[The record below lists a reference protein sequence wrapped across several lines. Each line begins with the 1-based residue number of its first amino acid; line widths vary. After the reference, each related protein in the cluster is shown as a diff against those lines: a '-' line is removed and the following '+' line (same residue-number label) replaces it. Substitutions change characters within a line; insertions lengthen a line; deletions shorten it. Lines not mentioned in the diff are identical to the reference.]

1 MPISL
6 PVKPQSTFRS
16 LLVAAGSS
24 LLALSSSHAATL
36 YWDGTSTTA
45 NADGGTGNWD
55 NNNLTNWDTLALV
68 GANSVWLNST
78 PDLAVFGGTAGTV
91 SLTSAIT
98 TGGIQFK
105 TTGYTINTGAN
116 TLTFAAGTNNILF
129 NAIAAATITD
139 TVAGS
144 GNVVLAAL
152 NPFTAGTLTLN
163 GTSTNGWTGNTTI
176 NAGMTLSLAANN
188 QALRD
193 TTGITLNG
201 GGITLTNANNTEGAL
216 DRVAAMGITSNGGT
230 ITHANSA
237 TGTAYAEVLG
247 TVALTKG
254 QLNIVS
260 TNAVTSGT
268 QTLTLGAGSL
278 AHAAANT
285 SAITFSGASLGL
297 NARNSVIVTSEADS
311 AVGEIIGAWATWGTT
326 AATQTDYATYNRTA
340 GGVVNAFGIQNAAI
354 AATAQDSASWT
365 AGGKNV
371 TLGGSTTLTGTRTL
385 NSLRWSTAGAGDL
398 VLGASTFSLE
408 TNGLLNGGGGVL
420 TVRTTGTGAL
430 TTPTGGGNLYLTAG
444 NNGFIVSTPIN
455 NHSAGG
461 VTTLVKNGLGT
472 LTLSSTTSNFSG
484 GIVLNAGSLNTEA
497 DTNLGSGGGIT
508 VNGTISWGMGAAI
521 TVYNRTL
528 TLNDG
533 AILTLTSGNNGKTVT
548 GVLSG
553 NGSLFAN
560 HSTDFVFSNAA
571 NTFQG
576 AIQSATTG
584 STTYGLTFASIGDLA
599 GAGLITL
606 VGGSGTFHWSSASGS
621 TTTLANRQFAI
632 SGTGSGVI
640 VAKGTTAASNLVI
653 NRDLLLT
660 GPAGARTLTLD
671 GTNTGNNT
679 FAGLIAN
686 GTDGGASVVSLTK
699 NGASLWILTGNNT
712 YSGPTTVTSGTLVV
726 TSSANLGD
734 GSATNSLIFNGGT
747 LRADGAFTS
756 PSTRGVTMTGAG
768 TINTNGN
775 ALTIGGSI
783 TGAGALTKTGASD
796 LTLSNANTF
805 TGTTTV
811 SAGKV
816 VMAHALALQNSSY
829 TTTGS
834 NGTTIGLDVT
844 SGLSSGNLTLGGL
857 AGAVPLVS
865 AFTAGFTGTVTQL
878 TLNPQA
884 GISNTYSAAIANG
897 SMALIKTGLGT
908 QVFASNNSYSGT
920 TTITAGILNA
930 QSTDRLGNG
939 SATNTLIF
947 NGGTLQSGAGG
958 FVSPATRGVTMA
970 STGII
975 DAGSSTTPISIASN
989 ITGPGG
995 LTKIGVGTLT
1005 LSGTNT
1011 YGGVTT
1017 VNLGTLAIA
1026 NEAALA
1032 SNTAAKL
1039 NVKGGVSLQLNVHAA
1054 GTNGFTVANLDT
1066 LLGNISVANTAAQG
1080 LQSGAWL
1087 IIDTTNAGGSFTQG
1101 NAFTDSTGAFGG
1113 KISLTKVGSGT
1124 LVLDETNTYTGTT
1137 TISAGTLEVQGSIT
1151 ASSNIIN
1158 NATLLFNSGSAQS
1171 FTNSI
1176 TGTGTISKSGAGTL
1190 TLAGS
1195 NTITGS
1201 TTVNAGNLT
1210 LSNALALR
1218 NSALVTTGAGTVT
1231 LSGVTSPTFGGL
1243 SGASGNLAV
1252 IITNYSTVTNL
1263 TLNPGTGVTHTYGG
1277 VIADGA
1283 MGLTLTKTGAGTQVL
1298 TGANLYTGATLI
1310 NQGTLNLGGATATG
1324 SLASTV
1330 LTLSGGTLSYT
1341 RTGTNTQAFT
1351 TANINPGSST
1361 ASTSTATQTIDFGA
1375 LANTAGGTI
1384 NFTPFTGSSII
1395 ASNANTNGII
1405 GGWATFNSTSWA
1417 VGNGAGAITGFTG
1430 FTASTTTAS
1439 NYTNNNISVSGNS
1452 PASGIITPN
1461 SVLFAS
1467 AAVSRTLTLQVGN
1480 NTIQSG
1486 GILVRSD
1493 VGAFPTAITGG
1504 NLAGSA
1510 SGDLVVHQHNN
1521 NAAGA
1526 LTIGSLI
1533 QNNTAATALT
1543 KSGAGNLI
1551 LTNSSNTYTGGTFLN
1566 AGTLTYTADG
1576 NLGLAGSRN
1585 ITFGGAAV
1593 LAGFSGS
1600 SLNTLTVNA
1609 GAVGTLSAH
1618 GYTIA
1623 TTTGS
1628 GTLNYFPNATSSA
1641 VTDLGNASTF
1651 TGNIAALMGGNS
1663 NANPILQFSAIND
1676 AAGSA
1681 LQFGGNN
1688 TDTAQSVKI
1697 RYLGTAA
1704 LVFNNRSIELLA
1716 PSGANNTV
1724 GLATVQNN
1732 SVSASHTWTINT
1744 DFVMSTTQSRSL
1756 SLQGTNTGNNAFNGV
1771 IGNGLGTTNLRKADA
1786 GTWILGAANTY
1797 TGSTTVDA
1805 GRLSL
1810 NNLNAVATTSSVTVK
1825 SGGTLGFPIAGT
1837 YNIPGTI
1844 AIAGVGATVPGG
1856 AGALWFGQGGSY
1868 TATLNAPIN
1877 VTAAAKIGS
1886 YGDTMSQV
1894 LGGQI
1899 SGGTAAG
1906 TLALTIQSQ
1915 GGNSAADVHT
1925 WTLNAASVYS
1935 GNTTFTESGGVLS
1948 NTLKLGIPNALPTA
1962 TTLTLAPVTAGK
1974 NTLLDLNG
1982 QSQQLAGLLNTGT
1995 ADQAIVFNGGAGTP
2009 ILRIDLAGSNT
2020 FSGNLGPG
2028 GTSFALT
2035 KNLAGDL
2042 TLSGTNTYTGDTT
2055 VNNGRILVSAANHL
2069 SSGATSI
2076 VQSGTGQ
2083 LYVSGAGATFSN
2095 NFNIST
2101 TGYLEA
2107 SDSQN
2112 NVDGAIRLDGTN
2124 TLSGSITLSGNARIG
2139 AVGATATNTIS
2150 GKITG
2155 SFGIDFYGMNTAS
2168 TQVHTFT
2175 LSNNTNDYT
2184 GATTVF
2190 NSNYNNTVYT
2200 GVATIL
2206 RLGASNVIP
2215 NGASAGNVGF
2225 ASNGTNPNNIVS
2237 LDLASFSD
2245 TINGLSVGAG
2255 ANANITNSV
2264 AGASTLT
2271 IGDNHT
2277 TSSFGGTIT
2286 ETTGT
2291 LAITKIGS
2299 GTLTLSGDNTYT
2311 GATNVNA
2318 GTLLINGSTSN
2329 TSLVTVGINGTLG
2342 GTGTVGGNTT
2352 ISGIHSPGNSI
2363 GNSPGIQTFIGD
2375 LSYVNGGTPNPT
2387 VNWKLASN
2395 TTTVGA
2401 NPTANFDQIIVMWGN
2416 LGFTHTTN
2424 LNLSFNGVGSTVL
2437 WSDSLWDSNQSW
2449 LLYDLI
2455 GLGSTT
2461 NIANLNLN
2469 TTNWLDSGSNLFSTA
2484 GGSFTLSQNGE
2495 DVMLNF
2501 TAVPEPSTYGIAL
2514 SAMALAV
2521 AAVRRQRRKK
2531 R

>member
-1 MPISL
+1 
-6 PVKPQSTFRS
+6 VKPQSSLRS

-36 YWDGTSTTA
+36 YWDGTSATA

-98 TGGIQFK
+98 TGGITFN
-105 TTGYTINTGAN
+105 TTGYTIQNN
-116 TLTFAAGTNNILF
+116 TLTFDGNTTVALNNV
-129 NAIAAATITD
+129 AAATINSAIGTSAANL
-139 TVAGS
+139 TFS
-144 GNVVLAAL
+144 AL
-152 NPFTAGTLTLN
+152 NPFTAGTLTF
-163 GTSTNGWTGNTTI
+163 GAAGGWTGTTTV
-176 NAGMTLSLAANN
+176 NAGFTLQLNSAST
-188 QALRD
+188 ALLN
-193 TTGITLNG
+193 TSGITLNG
-201 GGITLTNANNTEGAL
+201 GTIRQNYTTIGDRINNSAAITSYGGSLLTINPNTAGAFTETIGAITLQRGLTTFLHEQSPASL
-216 DRVAAMGITSNGGT
+216 TS
-230 ITHANSA
+230 
-237 TGTAYAEVLG
+237 
-247 TVALTKG
+247 
-254 QLNIVS
+254 
-260 TNAVTSGT
+260 
-268 QTLTLGAGSL
+268 QTLTLTSL
-278 AHAAANT
+278 TRNGT
-285 SAITFSGASLGL
+285 SAVNFASNASL
-297 NARNSVIVTSEADS
+297 NTTKNIMTVTGAT
-311 AVGEIIGAWATWGTT
+311 ATTAGQIIGAWATVGNTAGAFDYAIYDGSSRIVGANMGGTGQASWTVSTDAYNNNVVTQTLGATRTIAALRNT
-326 AATQTDYATYNRTA
+326 AATATLTLATGVNLETYGVLNGATSLFTIAPGTGGVLLTPSGGGQLHLNAGNGTA
-340 GGVVNAFGIQNAAI
+340 GGAMTI
-354 AATAQDSASWT
+354 SA
-365 AGGKNV
+365 
-371 TLGGSTTLTGTRTL
+371 
-385 NSLRWSTAGAGDL
+385 
-398 VLGASTFSLE
+398 
-408 TNGLLNGGGGVL
+408 
-420 TVRTTGTGAL
+420 
-430 TTPTGGGNLYLTAG
+430 
-444 NNGFIVSTPIN
+444 PIN
-455 NHSAGG
+455 DNGT
-461 VTTLVKNGLGT
+461 VILVKNGLGT

-484 GIVLNAGSLNTEA
+484 GIILNAGSLNTEA
-497 DTNLGSGGGIT
+497 DTNLGNGGGVT
-508 VNGTISWGMGAAI
+508 VNGTVTWGMGAIA
-521 TVYNRTL
+521 TTYNRTL

-533 AILTLTSGNNGKTVT
+533 AILTLTSGNNAKTVA

-560 HSTDFVFSNAA
+560 HSTDFIFNNAA

-576 AIQSATTG
+576 AIQSATAG
-584 STTYGLTFASIGDLA
+584 SNTYGLTFASIGDLA

-640 VAKGTTAASNLVI
+640 VAKGATAASNLVI

-660 GPAGARTLTLD
+660 GAAGARTLTLD
-671 GTNTGNNT
+671 GSNTGNNT
-679 FAGLIAN
+679 FAGLVAN

-726 TSSANLGD
+726 SSSANLGD
-734 GSATNSLIFNGGT
+734 GSATNNLVFNGGT
-747 LRADGAFTS
+747 LRTDGAITW

-775 ALTIGGSI
+775 ALTIGVII
-783 TGAGALTKTGASD
+783 TGAGALMKTGASD

-811 SAGKV
+811 STGKV
-816 VMAHALALQNSSY
+816 VMTHALALQNSSY

-857 AGAVPLVS
+857 AGAVNLAS

-884 GISNTYSAAIANG
+884 GITNTYSAAIANG

-930 QSTDRLGNG
+930 QSSDRLGNN

-975 DAGSSTTPISIASN
+975 DATNSANPVSIASN

-995 LTKIGVGTLT
+995 LTKIGIGTLT
-1005 LSGTNT
+1005 VSGTNNFN
-1011 YGGVTT
+1011 GVTT
-1017 VNLGTLAIA
+1017 VNAGTLVIA

-1032 SNTAAKL
+1032 SNTAARL
-1039 NVKGGVSLQLNVHAA
+1039 NVKDRASLQLSVNAA
-1054 GTNGFTVANLDT
+1054 GTNGFTAANLDT

-1080 LQSGAWL
+1080 LQSGAGL

-1113 KISLTKVGSGT
+1113 IITLTKVGTGT
-1124 LVLDETNTYTGTT
+1124 LVLDKTNTYTGTT
-1137 TISAGTLEVQGSIT
+1137 TISAGTLEVQGSIAT
-1151 ASSNIIN
+1151 SSNIIN
-1158 NATLLFNSGSAQS
+1158 NATLLFNSGSALAYA
-1171 FTNSI
+1171 NPI
-1176 TGTGTISKSGAGTL
+1176 TGTGIISKSGAGTL
-1190 TLAGS
+1190 TLAGNYTFS
-1195 NTITGS
+1195 GS

-1210 LSNALALR
+1210 LSNALVLR
-1218 NSALVTTGAGTVT
+1218 NSALVTTGAGTLT

-1243 SGASGNLAV
+1243 SGASGNLAA
-1252 IITNYSTVTNL
+1252 IITNYSTFTNL
-1263 TLNPGTGVTHTYGG
+1263 TLNPPTGVTHTYGG
-1277 VIADGA
+1277 VIADGVL
-1283 MGLTLTKTGAGTQVL
+1283 GLTLTKTSAGTHVL
-1298 TGANLYTGATLI
+1298 TGANLYTGATII

-1330 LTLSGGTLSYT
+1330 LTLNGGTLSYT
-1341 RTGTNTQAFT
+1341 RTGTNTQSFT
-1351 TANINPGSST
+1351 TTNVTSGANQV
-1361 ASTSTATQTIDFGA
+1361 STSVATQTLELNNIVRSV
-1375 LANTAGGTI
+1375 GGTI
-1384 NFTPFTGSSII
+1384 NFGNTGTITTT
-1395 ASNANTNGII
+1395 NTLSNGIL
-1405 GGWATFNSTSWA
+1405 GGWAT
-1417 VGNGAGAITGFTG
+1417 
-1430 FTASTTTAS
+1430 
-1439 NYTNNNISVSGNS
+1439 TNNDNWATKTGSNITALGVYTGANATAATNLNTNMDAATVTIGGVINTNSIRFSG
-1452 PASGIITPN
+1452 
-1461 SVLFAS
+1461 AS
-1467 AAVSRTLTLQVGN
+1467 AKTLTLATGDN
-1480 NTIQSG
+1480 IIQSG

-1493 VGAFPTAITGG
+1493 VAAFASSITGG

-1510 SGDLVVHQHNN
+1510 SGDLLVHQHNN

-1566 AGTLTYTADG
+1566 AGTLTYTNDG
-1576 NLGLAGSRN
+1576 QLGLAGSRN
-1585 ITFGGAAV
+1585 ITFGGAATLV
-1593 LAGFSGS
+1593 GFSGS

-1609 GAVGTLSAH
+1609 GAVGTLSAQ
-1618 GYTIA
+1618 GYTFA

-1628 GTLNYFPNATSSA
+1628 GTLSYFPNATNSA
-1641 VTDLGNASTF
+1641 VTNLGNASTYS
-1651 TGNIAALMGGNS
+1651 GNIAALMGGNT
-1663 NANPILQFSAIND
+1663 NASPVLQFSAIND
-1676 AAGSA
+1676 AADSA
-1681 LQFGGNN
+1681 FQFGGNN
-1688 TDTAQSVKI
+1688 TDSQQNVTI

-1704 LVFNNRSIELLA
+1704 MVFNNRSIELLA
-1716 PSGANNTV
+1716 PSGGNNT
-1724 GLATVQNN
+1724 AAFASVQNN
-1732 SVSASHTWTINT
+1732 SVSSAHTWTINT
-1744 DFVMSTTQSRSL
+1744 NFVMSTTQNRSL

-1786 GTWILGAANTY
+1786 GTWLLGSANTY
-1797 TGSTTVDA
+1797 TGSTSVTA

-1810 NNLNAVATTSSVTVK
+1810 NNLNAVATTSSVTVS
-1825 SGGTLGFPIAGT
+1825 SGGTLSFPIVGT

-1844 AIAGVGATVPGG
+1844 AIAGNGATLPGG

-1868 TATLNAPIN
+1868 TATLNAPVN

-1886 YGDTMSQV
+1886 YGNTMSQV

-1899 SGGTAAG
+1899 SGGTTAG

-1948 NTLKLGIPNALPTA
+1948 NTLKLGITNALPTT

-1974 NTLLDLNG
+1974 NTRLDLNG

-1995 ADQAIVFNGGAGTP
+1995 PAQAIVFNGGEGTP

-2055 VNNGRILVSAANHL
+2055 INNGRILVSAANHL

-2083 LYVSGAGATFSN
+2083 LLSTAGATFSN

-2190 NSNYNNTVYT
+2190 NSNYNNTGYT
-2200 GVATIL
+2200 GVETIL

-2215 NGASAGNVGF
+2215 NGASAGNVVF

-2264 AGASTLT
+2264 AGDSTLT
-2271 IGDNHT
+2271 IGDNNT
-2277 TSSFGGTIT
+2277 TSSFVGTIT
-2286 ETTGT
+2286 NTTGT

-2299 GTLTLSGDNTYT
+2299 GTLTLSGANTYT

-2318 GTLLINGSTSN
+2318 GTLIVNGTLD
-2329 TSLVTVGINGTLG
+2329 TGAVTVGINGTFG
-2342 GTGTVGGNTT
+2342 GTGNVWGNTT
-2352 ISGIHSPGNSI
+2352 ISGIHSPGNS
-2363 GNSPGIQTFIGD
+2363 PGIQTFFGN

-2387 VNWKLASN
+2387 VNWELASN

-2401 NPTANFDQIIVMWGN
+2401 NPTANFDQIIVWGN
-2416 LGFTHTTN
+2416 LDFTHTTN
-2424 LNLSFNGVGSTVL
+2424 LNLSFNGMGSTVL

-2449 LLYDLI
+2449 LLYDLT

-2501 TAVPEPSTYGIAL
+2501 AAVPEPSTYGIGL
-2514 SAMALAV
+2514 GAMALAL

-2531 R
+2531 S

>member
-1 MPISL
+1 MERPAGILLPISL

-98 TGGIQFK
+98 TGGIQFN

-152 NPFTAGTLTLN
+152 NPFTARTLTLN
-163 GTSTNGWTGNTTI
+163 GTSTNGWTGTTTI

-201 GGITLTNANNTEGAL
+201 GGITLTNTNNTEGAL
-216 DRVAAMGITSNGGT
+216 NRVAAMGITSNGGT

-285 SAITFSGASLGL
+285 STITFSGASLGL

-311 AVGEIIGAWATWGTT
+311 AVGEIIGAWATWGP
-326 AATQTDYATYNRTA
+326 AAGSQSDYATYNRTA
-340 GGVVNAFGIQNAAI
+340 GGVVNAFGIQKANI

-385 NSLRWSTAGAGDL
+385 NSLRWSTADAGDL

-444 NNGFIVSTPIN
+444 NSGSIIIVSTPIN

-461 VTTLVKNGLGT
+461 VTTLVKNGSGNLN
-472 LTLSSTTSNFSG
+472 LSSTTSNFSG
-484 GIVLNAGSLNTEA
+484 GIILNAGSLNTEA
-497 DTNLGSGGGIT
+497 NTNLGSGGGIT
-508 VNGTISWGMGAAI
+508 VNGTISWRMGAAI

-533 AILTLTSGNNGKTVT
+533 AILTLTSANYNGKTVS

-560 HSTDFVFSNAA
+560 SWTDFIFSNAA

-576 AIQSATTG
+576 AIQSAAAG
-584 STTYGLTFASIGDLA
+584 STTSGLTFASIGDLA

-632 SGTGSGVI
+632 SGTGPGMI
-640 VAKGTTAASNLVI
+640 AARGTAAASNLVI

-660 GPAGARTLTLD
+660 GAAGDRNLRLD

-699 NGASLWILTGNNT
+699 NGASLWILSGPNT
-712 YSGPTTVTSGTLVV
+712 YSGPTMLWNGTLVV

-747 LRADGAFTS
+747 LRTDGAITW

-857 AGAVPLVS
+857 AGAVNLVS

-884 GISNTYSAAIANG
+884 GISNIYSAAIANG
-897 SMALIKTGLGT
+897 SMALIKTGVGT

-930 QSTDRLGNG
+930 NASAALGNG
-939 SATNTLIF
+939 SATNTLVF
-947 NGGTLQSGAGG
+947 NGGTLQAAAAITSA
-958 FVSPATRGVTMA
+958 ATRGVTMTG
-970 STGII
+970 TGII
-975 DAGSSTTPISIASN
+975 DTNNFEISIAGN

-995 LTKIGVGTLT
+995 LTKIGIGTLT
-1005 LSGTNT
+1005 LSG
-1011 YGGVTT
+1011 
-1017 VNLGTLAIA
+1017 
-1026 NEAALA
+1026 
-1032 SNTAAKL
+1032 
-1039 NVKGGVSLQLNVHAA
+1039 
-1054 GTNGFTVANLDT
+1054 
-1066 LLGNISVANTAAQG
+1066 ANT
-1080 LQSGAWL
+1080 
-1087 IIDTTNAGGSFTQG
+1087 
-1101 NAFTDSTGAFGG
+1101 
-1113 KISLTKVGSGT
+1113 
-1124 LVLDETNTYTGTT
+1124 
-1137 TISAGTLEVQGSIT
+1137 
-1151 ASSNIIN
+1151 
-1158 NATLLFNSGSAQS
+1158 
-1171 FTNSI
+1171 
-1176 TGTGTISKSGAGTL
+1176 
-1190 TLAGS
+1190 
-1195 NTITGS
+1195 
-1201 TTVNAGNLT
+1201 
-1210 LSNALALR
+1210 
-1218 NSALVTTGAGTVT
+1218 
-1231 LSGVTSPTFGGL
+1231 
-1243 SGASGNLAV
+1243 
-1252 IITNYSTVTNL
+1252 
-1263 TLNPGTGVTHTYGG
+1263 
-1277 VIADGA
+1277 
-1283 MGLTLTKTGAGTQVL
+1283 
-1298 TGANLYTGATLI
+1298 
-1310 NQGTLNLGGATATG
+1310 
-1324 SLASTV
+1324 
-1330 LTLSGGTLSYT
+1330 
-1341 RTGTNTQAFT
+1341 
-1351 TANINPGSST
+1351 
-1361 ASTSTATQTIDFGA
+1361 
-1375 LANTAGGTI
+1375 
-1384 NFTPFTGSSII
+1384 
-1395 ASNANTNGII
+1395 
-1405 GGWATFNSTSWA
+1405 
-1417 VGNGAGAITGFTG
+1417 
-1430 FTASTTTAS
+1430 
-1439 NYTNNNISVSGNS
+1439 
-1452 PASGIITPN
+1452 
-1461 SVLFAS
+1461 
-1467 AAVSRTLTLQVGN
+1467 
-1480 NTIQSG
+1480 
-1486 GILVRSD
+1486 
-1493 VGAFPTAITGG
+1493 
-1504 NLAGSA
+1504 
-1510 SGDLVVHQHNN
+1510 
-1521 NAAGA
+1521 
-1526 LTIGSLI
+1526 
-1533 QNNTAATALT
+1533 
-1543 KSGAGNLI
+1543 
-1551 LTNSSNTYTGGTFLN
+1551 
-1566 AGTLTYTADG
+1566 
-1576 NLGLAGSRN
+1576 
-1585 ITFGGAAV
+1585 
-1593 LAGFSGS
+1593 
-1600 SLNTLTVNA
+1600 
-1609 GAVGTLSAH
+1609 
-1618 GYTIA
+1618 
-1623 TTTGS
+1623 
-1628 GTLNYFPNATSSA
+1628 
-1641 VTDLGNASTF
+1641 
-1651 TGNIAALMGGNS
+1651 
-1663 NANPILQFSAIND
+1663 
-1676 AAGSA
+1676 
-1681 LQFGGNN
+1681 
-1688 TDTAQSVKI
+1688 
-1697 RYLGTAA
+1697 
-1704 LVFNNRSIELLA
+1704 
-1716 PSGANNTV
+1716 
-1724 GLATVQNN
+1724 
-1732 SVSASHTWTINT
+1732 
-1744 DFVMSTTQSRSL
+1744 
-1756 SLQGTNTGNNAFNGV
+1756 
-1771 IGNGLGTTNLRKADA
+1771 
-1786 GTWILGAANTY
+1786 
-1797 TGSTTVDA
+1797 
-1805 GRLSL
+1805 
-1810 NNLNAVATTSSVTVK
+1810 
-1825 SGGTLGFPIAGT
+1825 
-1837 YNIPGTI
+1837 
-1844 AIAGVGATVPGG
+1844 
-1856 AGALWFGQGGSY
+1856 
-1868 TATLNAPIN
+1868 
-1877 VTAAAKIGS
+1877 
-1886 YGDTMSQV
+1886 
-1894 LGGQI
+1894 
-1899 SGGTAAG
+1899 
-1906 TLALTIQSQ
+1906 
-1915 GGNSAADVHT
+1915 
-1925 WTLNAASVYS
+1925 
-1935 GNTTFTESGGVLS
+1935 
-1948 NTLKLGIPNALPTA
+1948 
-1962 TTLTLAPVTAGK
+1962 
-1974 NTLLDLNG
+1974 
-1982 QSQQLAGLLNTGT
+1982 
-1995 ADQAIVFNGGAGTP
+1995 
-2009 ILRIDLAGSNT
+2009 
-2020 FSGNLGPG
+2020 
-2028 GTSFALT
+2028 
-2035 KNLAGDL
+2035 
-2042 TLSGTNTYTGDTT
+2042 
-2055 VNNGRILVSAANHL
+2055 
-2069 SSGATSI
+2069 
-2076 VQSGTGQ
+2076 
-2083 LYVSGAGATFSN
+2083 
-2095 NFNIST
+2095 
-2101 TGYLEA
+2101 
-2107 SDSQN
+2107 
-2112 NVDGAIRLDGTN
+2112 
-2124 TLSGSITLSGNARIG
+2124 
-2139 AVGATATNTIS
+2139 
-2150 GKITG
+2150 
-2155 SFGIDFYGMNTAS
+2155 
-2168 TQVHTFT
+2168 
-2175 LSNNTNDYT
+2175 YT
-2184 GATTVF
+2184 GATTV
-2190 NSNYNNTVYT
+2190 
-2200 GVATIL
+2200 
-2206 RLGASNVIP
+2206 
-2215 NGASAGNVGF
+2215 NG
-2225 ASNGTNPNNIVS
+2225 
-2237 LDLASFSD
+2237 
-2245 TINGLSVGAG
+2245 
-2255 ANANITNSV
+2255 
-2264 AGASTLT
+2264 
-2271 IGDNHT
+2271 
-2277 TSSFGGTIT
+2277 
-2286 ETTGT
+2286 
-2291 LAITKIGS
+2291 
-2299 GTLTLSGDNTYT
+2299 
-2311 GATNVNA
+2311 

-2352 ISGIHSPGNSI
+2352 ISGIHSPGNS
-2363 GNSPGIQTFIGD
+2363 PGIQTFFGN
-2375 LSYVNGGTPNPT
+2375 LSYVNGGPPNPT

-2416 LGFTHTTN
+2416 LDFTHTTN

-2437 WSDSLWDSNQSW
+2437 WSDSLWDFNQSW

-2531 R
+2531 I

>member
-1 MPISL
+1 MESPVGILPPISL
-6 PVKPQSTFRS
+6 PVKPQSTLRS

-36 YWDGTSTTA
+36 YWDGTSATA

-98 TGGIQFK
+98 AGGITFN

-116 TLTFAAGTNNILF
+116 ALTFAAGTNNILF
-129 NAIAAATITD
+129 NAIATATITG

-152 NPFTAGTLTLN
+152 NPFTARTLTLN
-163 GTSTNGWTGNTTI
+163 GTSTNGWTGTTTI

-216 DRVAAMGITSNGGT
+216 DRIAAVGIISNGGT

-247 TVALTKG
+247 TVALTTG

-260 TNAVTSGT
+260 TNTVTSGT

-278 AHAAANT
+278 THAAANS

-311 AVGEIIGAWATWGTT
+311 AVGGIIGAWATWGTT
-326 AATQTDYATYNRTA
+326 AAAQTDYATYNRTA
-340 GGVVNAFGIQNAAI
+340 GGVVNGFGIQNAAI

-365 AGGKNV
+365 AGGNNV
-371 TLGGSTTLTGTRTL
+371 TLGSSTTLTGTRTL
-385 NSLRWSTAGAGDL
+385 NSLRWSNAGAGDL
-398 VLGASTFSLE
+398 ILGASTFSLE

-484 GIVLNAGSLNTEA
+484 GTVVNAGTLTITA
-497 DTNLGSGGGIT
+497 DTNLGAPSGGIT
-508 VNGTISWGMGAAI
+508 LTGGQLRVAGTNVSAARVFTVDEAGGSLFVNKNNWFTTTGKLTGAGNLNTLDGGGSGFLSTYNFNSTSNDFTGSLLGTNTIINVNSFVNSTNNIILDGATFNYSTGAVAAASLSTRTVVLSGTTGGATINNANTTAANNLNLSAGMVVTG
-521 TVYNRTL
+521 VGNKTL
-528 TLNDG
+528 TLGGVNTGSNTFGAINDG
-533 AILTLTSGNNGKTVT
+533 L
-548 GVLSG
+548 
-553 NGSLFAN
+553 GS
-560 HSTDFVFSNAA
+560 
-571 NTFQG
+571 
-576 AIQSATTG
+576 
-584 STTYGLTFASIGDLA
+584 
-599 GAGLITL
+599 
-606 VGGSGTFHWSSASGS
+606 
-621 TTTLANRQFAI
+621 
-632 SGTGSGVI
+632 VI
-640 VAKGTTAASNLVI
+640 
-653 NRDLLLT
+653 
-660 GPAGARTLTLD
+660 
-671 GTNTGNNT
+671 
-679 FAGLIAN
+679 
-686 GTDGGASVVSLTK
+686 SLTK
-699 NGASLWILTGNNT
+699 ADAGTWILTGTNT

-726 TSSANLGD
+726 SSSANLGD
-734 GSATNSLIFNGGT
+734 GSATNNLVFNGGT
-747 LRADGAFTS
+747 LRTDGAFTS
-756 PSTRGVTMTGAG
+756 PPTRGVTMTGAG

-775 ALTIGGSI
+775 ALTIGGII

-811 SAGKV
+811 STGKV
-816 VMAHALALQNSSY
+816 VMTHALALQNSSY

-857 AGAVPLVS
+857 AGAVNLAS

-884 GISNTYSAAIANG
+884 GITNIYTGIIANG
-897 SMALIKTGLGT
+897 SMALIKTGLGKQDLGT
-908 QVFASNNSYSGT
+908 INTYSGT

-930 QSTDRLGNG
+930 NSNTRLGNN

-975 DAGSSTTPISIASN
+975 DAGNSSNPVSIASN

-1005 LSGTNT
+1005 VSGTNNFN
-1011 YGGVTT
+1011 GVTT
-1017 VNLGTLAIA
+1017 VNAGTLVIA

-1039 NVKGGVSLQLNVHAA
+1039 NVKGGASLQLNVNAA
-1054 GTNGFTVANLDT
+1054 GTNGFTFANLDT

-1080 LQSGAWL
+1080 LQFGAGL

-1113 KISLTKVGSGT
+1113 IITLTKVGTGT
-1124 LVLDETNTYTGTT
+1124 LVLDKTNTYTGTT
-1137 TISAGTLEVQGSIT
+1137 TISAGTLEVQGSIAT
-1151 ASSNIIN
+1151 SSNIIN
-1158 NATLLFNSGSAQS
+1158 NATLLFNSGSALAYA
-1171 FTNSI
+1171 NPI
-1176 TGTGTISKSGAGTL
+1176 TGIGTISKSGAGTL

-1195 NTITGS
+1195 NTISGS
-1201 TTVNAGNLT
+1201 TTVNAGDLT

-1263 TLNPGTGVTHTYGG
+1263 TLNPPTGVTHTYGG
-1277 VIADGA
+1277 VIADGVL
-1283 MGLTLTKTGAGTQVL
+1283 GLTLTKTGAGTQVL
-1298 TGANLYTGATLI
+1298 TGANLYTGAAII

-1330 LTLSGGTLSYT
+1330 LTLNGGTLSYT
-1341 RTGTNTQAFT
+1341 RTGTNTQSFT
-1351 TANINPGSST
+1351 TTNVTSGANQV
-1361 ASTSTATQTIDFGA
+1361 STSVATQTLELNDIVRSV
-1375 LANTAGGTI
+1375 GGTA
-1384 NFTPFTGSSII
+1384 NFGNTGTITTT
-1395 ASNANTNGII
+1395 NTLSNGIL
-1405 GGWATFNSTSWA
+1405 GGWAT
-1417 VGNGAGAITGFTG
+1417 
-1430 FTASTTTAS
+1430 
-1439 NYTNNNISVSGNS
+1439 TNNDNWATKTGSNITALGVYTGANATAATNLNTNMDAATVTIGGVINTNSIRFSG
-1452 PASGIITPN
+1452 
-1461 SVLFAS
+1461 AS
-1467 AAVSRTLTLQVGN
+1467 AKTLTLATGN
-1480 NTIQSG
+1480 NIIQSG

-1493 VGAFPTAITGG
+1493 VAAFASSITGG

-1510 SGDLVVHQHNN
+1510 SGDLLVHQHNN

-1533 QNNTAATALT
+1533 QNNTAATVLT

-1585 ITFGGAAV
+1585 ITFGGAATLV
-1593 LAGFSGS
+1593 GFSGS
-1600 SLNTLTVNA
+1600 SLNTLTVNV

-1618 GYTIA
+1618 GYTFA

-1628 GTLNYFPNATSSA
+1628 GTLSYFPNAGLSAMTS
-1641 VTDLGNASTF
+1641 LGNASTY
-1651 TGNIAALMGGNS
+1651 TGNIAALMGGNV
-1663 NANPILQFSAIND
+1663 NANPVLQFSAIND
-1676 AAGSA
+1676 AVGSA
-1681 LQFGGNN
+1681 LQFGGGNGDSN
-1688 TDTAQSVKI
+1688 QSVTM
-1697 RYLGTAA
+1697 RYVGTSA
-1704 LVFNNRSIELLA
+1704 LVFDNRSIELLA
-1716 PSGANNTV
+1716 QPSSNAV
-1724 GLATVQNN
+1724 GFAIVQNN
-1732 SVSASHTWTINT
+1732 SINAAHTWVINT
-1744 DFVMSTTQSRSL
+1744 AYVMSSTQLNRTL
-1756 SLQGTNTGNNAFNGV
+1756 SLEGTNTGNNAYNGV
-1771 IGNGLGTTNLRKADA
+1771 IGNGIGQTSLRKQDA
-1786 GTWILGAANTY
+1786 GTWLLGAANTF
-1797 TGSTTVDA
+1797 TGSTTVSG

-1810 NNLNAVATTSSVTVK
+1810 NNLNAVATTSSVTVS
-1825 SGGTLGFPIAGT
+1825 SGGTLGFPIVGT

-1844 AIAGVGATVPGG
+1844 AIAGNGATLPGG

-1886 YGDTMSQV
+1886 YGNTMSQV

-1899 SGGTAAG
+1899 SGGTTAG

-1915 GGNSAADVHT
+1915 GGNAATDVHT

-1948 NTLKLGIPNALPTA
+1948 NTLKLGITNALPSA

-1974 NTLLDLNG
+1974 NTRLDLNG

-1995 ADQAIVFNGGAGTP
+1995 PAQAIVFNGGAGTP

-2055 VNNGRILVSAANHL
+2055 INNGRIVVSAANHL

-2124 TLSGSITLSGNARIG
+2124 TLSGTITLSGNARIG

-2190 NSNYNNTVYT
+2190 NSNYNNTGYT
-2200 GVATIL
+2200 GVETIL

-2215 NGASAGNVGF
+2215 NGASAGNVIF

-2264 AGASTLT
+2264 AGDSTLT
-2271 IGDNHT
+2271 IGDNNT
-2277 TSSFGGTIT
+2277 TSSFVGTIT
-2286 ETTGT
+2286 NTTGT

-2299 GTLTLSGDNTYT
+2299 GTLTLSGANTYT

-2318 GTLLINGSTSN
+2318 GTLIVNGTLD
-2329 TSLVTVGINGTLG
+2329 TGAVTVGINGTFG
-2342 GTGTVGGNTT
+2342 GTGNVWGNTT
-2352 ISGIHSPGNSI
+2352 ISGIHSPGNS
-2363 GNSPGIQTFIGD
+2363 PGIQTFFGN

-2387 VNWKLASN
+2387 VNWELASN

-2401 NPTANFDQIIVMWGN
+2401 NPTANFDQIIVWGN
-2416 LGFTHTTN
+2416 LDFTHTTN
-2424 LNLSFNGVGSTVL
+2424 LNLSFNGMGSTVL

-2449 LLYDLI
+2449 LLYDVT

-2501 TAVPEPSTYGIAL
+2501 AAVPEPSTYGIGL
-2514 SAMALAV
+2514 GAMALAS

-2531 R
+2531 S

>member
-105 TTGYTINTGAN
+105 TTGYTIQSN
-116 TLTFAAGTNNILF
+116 TLTFDGNTTVALNN
-129 NAIAAATITD
+129 IAAATINSAIGTSAANM
-139 TVAGS
+139 TFS
-144 GNVVLAAL
+144 AL
-152 NPFTAGTLTLN
+152 NPFTAGTLTF
-163 GTSTNGWTGNTTI
+163 GAAGGWTGTTTV
-176 NAGMTLSLAANN
+176 NAGITLQLNSAST
-188 QALRD
+188 ALLN
-193 TTGITLNG
+193 TSGITLNG
-201 GGITLTNANNTEGAL
+201 GTIRQNYTTIGDRINNS
-216 DRVAAMGITSNGGT
+216 AAITSYGGSLLT
-230 ITHANSA
+230 INPN
-237 TGTAYAEVLG
+237 TAGAFTETIG
-247 TVALTKG
+247 
-254 QLNIVS
+254 
-260 TNAVTSGT
+260 AVTLERGLTTFLHEQSPASLT
-268 QTLTLGAGSL
+268 SQTLTLTSL
-278 AHAAANT
+278 TRNGT
-285 SAITFSGASLGL
+285 SAVNFASNNSLNTTKNIMTVEGATATTAGQ
-297 NARNSVIVTSEADS
+297 
-311 AVGEIIGAWATWGTT
+311 IIGAWATVGNT
-326 AATQTDYATYNRTA
+326 AGAFDYAIYDGSSRIVGANM
-340 GGVVNAFGIQNAAI
+340 GGTGQ
-354 AATAQDSASWT
+354 ASWT
-365 AGGKNV
+365 VSTDAFNNNV
-371 TLGGSTTLTGTRTL
+371 VTQTLGATRTIAALRNTAASATLTLATGV
-385 NSLRWSTAGAGDL
+385 N
-398 VLGASTFSLE
+398 LE
-408 TNGLLNGGGGVL
+408 TYGVLNGATNNLFTIAPGTGGVL
-420 TVRTTGTGAL
+420 RTPSGGGQLHLHAGNGTTGGAM
-430 TTPTGGGNLYLTAG
+430 T
-444 NNGFIVSTPIN
+444 VSAPIN
-455 NHSAGG
+455 DNGT
-461 VTTLVKNGLGT
+461 VILVKNGLGT

-484 GIVLNAGSLNTEA
+484 GLILNAGTLTITA
-497 DTNLGSGGGIT
+497 DTNLGAASGGIT
-508 VNGTISWGMGAAI
+508 
-521 TVYNRTL
+521 
-528 TLNDG
+528 
-533 AILTLTSGNNGKTVT
+533 
-548 GVLSG
+548 LSG
-553 NGSLFAN
+553 GQLRIPGANVSAARVFTVDEAGGSLFVN
-560 HSTDFVFSNAA
+560 KNNNFT
-571 NTFQG
+571 
-576 AIQSATTG
+576 TTG
-584 STTYGLTFASIGDLA
+584 KLT
-599 GAGLITL
+599 GAGNLNTL
-606 VGGSGTFHWSSASGS
+606 DGGGSGTPSTYSFNSTSNDFTGS
-621 TTTLANRQFAI
+621 LLGTNTIINVNSFVNSTNNIILDGATFNYSTGAVAAANLSTRTVVL
-632 SGTGSGVI
+632 SGTTGGATI
-640 VAKGTTAASNLVI
+640 NNANTTAVNNL
-653 NRDLLLT
+653 NLS
-660 GPAGARTLTLD
+660 AGMVVAGVGNKTLTL
-671 GTNTGNNT
+671 GGVNTGSNT
-679 FAGLIAN
+679 FGAINDGLGSVISVTKADAG
-686 GTDGGASVVSLTK
+686 T
-699 NGASLWILTGNNT
+699 WILSGTNT
-712 YSGPTTVTSGTLVV
+712 YSGPTTLPSGTLVV

-811 SAGKV
+811 SVGKV
-816 VMAHALALQNSSY
+816 VMTHALALQNSSY

-908 QVFASNNSYSGT
+908 QVFASNNYYSGT

-930 QSTDRLGNG
+930 QSTDRLGNN

-1011 YGGVTT
+1011 YSGVTT
-1017 VNLGTLAIA
+1017 VNAGTLAIA

-1137 TISAGTLEVQGSIT
+1137 TISAGTLEVQGSIA

-1158 NATLLFNSGSAQS
+1158 NAALLFNSGSAQS

-1176 TGTGTISKSGAGTL
+1176 TGTGTFSKSGAGTL

-1201 TTVNAGNLT
+1201 TTVNAGDLT

-1218 NSALVTTGAGTVT
+1218 NSALVTTGAGTLT

-1252 IITNYSTVTNL
+1252 IITNYSTFTNL
-1263 TLNPGTGVTHTYGG
+1263 TLNPPTGVTHTYGG
-1277 VIADGA
+1277 VIADGVLG
-1283 MGLTLTKTGAGTQVL
+1283 MTLTKTGAGTQVL

-1330 LTLSGGTLSYT
+1330 LTLSGGIFAYT
-1341 RTGTNTQAFT
+1341 RTGTVTQAFT

-1533 QNNTAATALT
+1533 QNNTAATVLT

-1628 GTLNYFPNATSSA
+1628 GTLNYFPNAGLSTMTS
-1641 VTDLGNASTF
+1641 LGNASTY
-1651 TGNIAALMGGNS
+1651 TGNIAALMGGNV
-1663 NANPILQFSAIND
+1663 NANPVLQFSAIND

-1681 LQFGGNN
+1681 LQFGGGNG
-1688 TDTAQSVKI
+1688 DSQQSVTI

-1716 PSGANNTV
+1716 PPSSNAVGFAN
-1724 GLATVQNN
+1724 LQNN
-1732 SVSASHTWTINT
+1732 SANALHTWTINT
-1744 DFVMSTTQSRSL
+1744 DFVMSTTQNRSL
-1756 SLQGTNTGNNAFNGV
+1756 SLQGTNTGNNTFNGV

-1797 TGSTTVDA
+1797 TGSTTVSG

-1810 NNLNAVATTSSVTVK
+1810 NNLNAAATTSSVTVA

-1877 VTAAAKIGS
+1877 MTAAAKIGS
-1886 YGDTMSQV
+1886 YGNTMSQV

-1899 SGGTAAG
+1899 SGGTTAG

-1915 GGNSAADVHT
+1915 GSNAAADVHT

-1974 NTLLDLNG
+1974 NTRLDLNG

-2055 VNNGRILVSAANHL
+2055 INNGRILVSAANHL

-2083 LYVSGAGATFSN
+2083 LLSTAGATFSN
-2095 NFNIST
+2095 SFNIST

-2124 TLSGSITLSGNARIG
+2124 TLSGTITLSGNARIG

-2190 NSNYNNTVYT
+2190 NSNYNNTGYT

-2225 ASNGTNPNNIVS
+2225 ASNGTNPNNIVR

-2416 LGFTHTTN
+2416 LDFTHTTN

-2437 WSDSLWDSNQSW
+2437 WSDSLWDFNQSW

>member
-1 MPISL
+1 M
-6 PVKPQSTFRS
+6 KPQSSLRS

-98 TGGIQFK
+98 AGGITFN
-105 TTGYTINTGAN
+105 TTGYTIQSN
-116 TLTFAAGTNNILF
+116 TLTFDGNTTVALNN
-129 NAIAAATITD
+129 IAAATINSAIGTSAANM
-139 TVAGS
+139 TFS
-144 GNVVLAAL
+144 AL
-152 NPFTAGTLTLN
+152 NPFTAGTLTF
-163 GTSTNGWTGNTTI
+163 GAAGGWTGTTTV
-176 NAGMTLSLAANN
+176 NAGITLQLNSAST
-188 QALRD
+188 ALLN
-193 TTGITLNG
+193 TSGITLNG
-201 GGITLTNANNTEGAL
+201 GTIRQNYTTIGDRINNS
-216 DRVAAMGITSNGGT
+216 AAITSYGGSLLT
-230 ITHANSA
+230 INPN
-237 TGTAYAEVLG
+237 TAGAFTETIG
-247 TVALTKG
+247 
-254 QLNIVS
+254 
-260 TNAVTSGT
+260 AVTLQRGLTTFLHEQSPASLT
-268 QTLTLGAGSL
+268 SQTLTLTSL
-278 AHAAANT
+278 TRNGT
-285 SAITFSGASLGL
+285 SAVNFASNASL
-297 NARNSVIVTSEADS
+297 NTTKNIMTVTGAT
-311 AVGEIIGAWATWGTT
+311 ATTAGQIIGAWATVGNTAGAFDYAIYDGSSRIVGANMGGTGQASWTVSTDAYNNNVVTQTQGATRTIAALRNT
-326 AATQTDYATYNRTA
+326 AATA
-340 GGVVNAFGIQNAAI
+340 
-354 AATAQDSASWT
+354 
-365 AGGKNV
+365 
-371 TLGGSTTLTGTRTL
+371 TLTLATGV
-385 NSLRWSTAGAGDL
+385 N
-398 VLGASTFSLE
+398 LE
-408 TNGLLNGGGGVL
+408 TYGVLNGATSLFTIAPGTGGVL
-420 TVRTTGTGAL
+420 LTPSGGGQLHLNAGNGTTGGAM
-430 TTPTGGGNLYLTAG
+430 TISA
-444 NNGFIVSTPIN
+444 PIN
-455 NHSAGG
+455 DNGT
-461 VTTLVKNGLGT
+461 VILVKNGLGT

-508 VNGTISWGMGAAI
+508 VNGTISWGMGATA
-521 TVYNRTL
+521 TTYNRTL

-533 AILTLTSGNNGKTVT
+533 AILTLGSGNSGKTVT

-560 HSTDFVFSNAA
+560 WSTDFIFSNAA

-576 AIQSATTG
+576 AIQSATAG

-606 VGGSGTFHWSSASGS
+606 VGGSGTFHWTSASGS

-632 SGTGSGVI
+632 SGTGSGMI
-640 VAKGTTAASNLVI
+640 LARGTTATSNLVI

-660 GPAGARTLTLD
+660 GAAGARTLTLD
-671 GTNTGNNT
+671 GSNTGNNT
-679 FAGLIAN
+679 FAGLVAN

-699 NGASLWILTGNNT
+699 NGASLWILTGTNT
-712 YSGPTTVTSGTLVV
+712 FSGPTTVTSGTLVV
-726 TSSANLGD
+726 SSSANLGD
-734 GSATNSLIFNGGT
+734 GSATNNLVFNGGT
-747 LRADGAFTS
+747 LRTDGAFTS
-756 PSTRGVTMTGAG
+756 PSTRGVTMTAAG

-775 ALTIGGSI
+775 ALTIGGII

-811 SAGKV
+811 SGGKV
-816 VMAHALALQNSSY
+816 VMTHALALQNSSY

-857 AGAVPLVS
+857 AGAVNLAS

-897 SMALIKTGLGT
+897 SMALIKTGVGT
-908 QVFASNNSYSGT
+908 QVLSGTNTYSGA

-930 QSTDRLGNG
+930 NASDRLGNS

-947 NGGTLQSGAGG
+947 NGGTLQSGAGIT
-958 FVSPATRGVTMA
+958 SLATRGVTMA

-975 DAGSSTTPISIASN
+975 DTINSTSPVSIAGN

-995 LTKIGVGTLT
+995 LTKIGIGTLT
-1005 LSGTNT
+1005 VSGTNNFN
-1011 YGGVTT
+1011 GVTT
-1017 VNLGTLAIA
+1017 VNAGTLVIA

-1039 NVKGGVSLQLNVHAA
+1039 NVKGGASLQLNVNAA

-1080 LQSGAWL
+1080 LQFGAGL

-1101 NAFTDSTGAFGG
+1101 NAFTDSNGAFGG
-1113 KISLTKVGSGT
+1113 IITLTKVGTGT
-1124 LVLDETNTYTGTT
+1124 LVLDKTNTYTGTT
-1137 TISAGTLEVQGSIT
+1137 TISAGTLEVQGSIAT
-1151 ASSNIIN
+1151 SSNIIN
-1158 NATLLFNSGSAQS
+1158 NATLLFNSGSALAYA
-1171 FTNSI
+1171 NPI
-1176 TGTGTISKSGAGTL
+1176 TGIGTISKSGAGTL

-1195 NTITGS
+1195 NTISGS
-1201 TTVNAGNLT
+1201 TTVNAGDLT

-1277 VIADGA
+1277 VIADGVL
-1283 MGLTLTKTGAGTQVL
+1283 GLTLTKTGAGTHVL
-1298 TGANLYTGATLI
+1298 TNANLYTGATVI

-1341 RTGTNTQAFT
+1341 RTGTNTQSFT
-1351 TANINPGSST
+1351 TTNVTSGANQV
-1361 ASTSTATQTIDFGA
+1361 STSVATQTLELNNIVRSV
-1375 LANTAGGTI
+1375 GGTI
-1384 NFTPFTGSSII
+1384 NFGNTGTITTT
-1395 ASNANTNGII
+1395 NTLSNGIL
-1405 GGWATFNSTSWA
+1405 GGWAT
-1417 VGNGAGAITGFTG
+1417 
-1430 FTASTTTAS
+1430 
-1439 NYTNNNISVSGNS
+1439 TNNDNWSTMTVFNITALGVYTVANATAATNLNTNMDAATVTIGGVINTNSIRFSG
-1452 PASGIITPN
+1452 
-1461 SVLFAS
+1461 AS
-1467 AAVSRTLTLQVGN
+1467 AKTLTLATGDN
-1480 NTIQSG
+1480 IIQSG

-1493 VGAFPTAITGG
+1493 VGNNASTITGG
-1504 NLAGSA
+1504 SLLGSA
-1510 SGDLVVHQHNN
+1510 SGDLIIHQHNSSN
-1521 NAAGA
+1521 S
-1526 LTIGSLI
+1526 LTISSVIKNNGS
-1533 QNNTAATALT
+1533 ATALT
-1543 KSGAGNLI
+1543 KAGAGTLI
-1551 LTNSSNTYTGGTFLN
+1551 LSGLNSYTGGFYLN
-1566 AGTLTYTADG
+1566 VGSVTGANGTLTPFGSGTITI
-1576 NLGLAGSRN
+1576 AGSGTS
-1585 ITFGGAAV
+1585 ITPVRTDSGFAAPGYTFANNMQVNEGASVSLTNGNQYTSMIVNGVLSGSGTVTHSTGFGGAN
-1593 LAGFSGS
+1593 GF
-1600 SLNTLTVNA
+1600 LTFTNPANTFTGTLQVDNTGNGNGLLTVNSLPDSA
-1609 GAVGTLSAH
+1609 NPIRLNGTSNAAAFALGTGTATSLLFNNRQIELNGAVGGIINNT
-1618 GYTIA
+1618 
-1623 TTTGS
+1623 
-1628 GTLNYFPNATSSA
+1628 NAT
-1641 VTDLGNASTF
+1641 ASNTI
-1651 TGNIAALMGGNS
+1651 TIGTNLLVS
-1663 NANPILQFSAIND
+1663 
-1676 AAGSA
+1676 AAGTKT
-1681 LQFGGNN
+1681 L
-1688 TDTAQSVKI
+1688 T
-1697 RYLGTAA
+1697 LG
-1704 LVFNNRSIELLA
+1704 
-1716 PSGANNTV
+1716 GANT
-1724 GLATVQNN
+1724 
-1732 SVSASHTWTINT
+1732 
-1744 DFVMSTTQSRSL
+1744 
-1756 SLQGTNTGNNAFNGV
+1756 GTNTFSGK
-1771 IGNGLGTTNLRKADA
+1771 IGDGASAVVSFTKADA
-1786 GTWILGAANTY
+1786 GTWILSGANTF
-1797 TGSTTVDA
+1797 TGSTTVSG

-1810 NNLNAVATTSSVTVK
+1810 NNLNAVATTSSVTVS

-1837 YNIPGTI
+1837 YNIPTTI
-1844 AIAGVGATVPGG
+1844 SIAGNGATLPGG

-1886 YGDTMSQV
+1886 YGNTMSQV

-1899 SGGTAAG
+1899 SGGTTAG

-1915 GGNSAADVHT
+1915 GGNAAADVHT

-1948 NTLKLGIPNALPTA
+1948 NTLKLGITNALPTA
-1962 TTLTLAPVTAGK
+1962 TTLTLAPATLGK

-1995 ADQAIVFNGGAGTP
+1995 ATQAIVFNGGAGTP

-2055 VNNGRILVSAANHL
+2055 TSNGRIVVSAANHL
-2069 SSGATSI
+2069 SNGATSI

-2124 TLSGSITLSGNARIG
+2124 TLSGTITLSGNARIG

-2184 GATTVF
+2184 GATTIF
-2190 NSNYNNTVYT
+2190 NSNYNNTGYT

-2225 ASNGTNPNNIVS
+2225 ASNGTNPNNIVR
-2237 LDLASFSD
+2237 LDLASFSE

-2271 IGDNHT
+2271 IGDNNT

-2286 ETTGT
+2286 NTTGT

-2299 GTLTLSGDNTYT
+2299 GTLNLSGANTYT

-2318 GTLLINGSTSN
+2318 GTLLINGSTSP

-2352 ISGIHSPGNSI
+2352 ISGIHSPGNS
-2363 GNSPGIQTFIGD
+2363 PGIQTFIGN

-2387 VNWKLASN
+2387 VNWELASN

-2401 NPTANFDQIIVMWGN
+2401 NPTANFDQIIVSGN
-2416 LGFTHTTN
+2416 LDFTHTTN
-2424 LNLSFNGVGSTVL
+2424 LNLSFNGAGSTVL
-2437 WSDSLWDSNQSW
+2437 WSDSLWNANQSW
-2449 LLYDLI
+2449 LLYDVT

-2484 GGSFTLSQNGE
+2484 GGSFTLSQSGE

-2501 TAVPEPSTYGIAL
+2501 TAIPEPSTYGIAL
-2514 SAMALAV
+2514 GAMALAL

-2531 R
+2531 S